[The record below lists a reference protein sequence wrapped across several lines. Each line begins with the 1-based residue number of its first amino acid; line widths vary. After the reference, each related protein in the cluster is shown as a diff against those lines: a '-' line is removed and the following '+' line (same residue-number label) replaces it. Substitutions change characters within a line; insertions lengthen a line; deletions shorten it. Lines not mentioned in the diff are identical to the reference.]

1 MIFKFS
7 QYPKAAT
14 RRRFDPENE
23 WKGKNSRRKILQKR
37 WFQASIFVVNSAAS
51 LKTLFC
57 HKLVHYG
64 PRENCCTIFFI
75 YKILLVHYHW
85 RLMEWRVY
93 LALRSVERQ
102 QNLIKGRGT
111 YAIFITI
118 SFALGLHLFIC
129 NWEMCNV
136 N

>member
-14 RRRFDPENE
+14 RRRFDPENGRE
-23 WKGKNSRRKILQKR
+23 KNSRRKILQKR
-37 WFQASIFVVNSAAS
+37 WFQASVFVVNSAAS
-51 LKTLFC
+51 LKTLFFW
-57 HKLVHYG
+57 HKSVHYG